1 MRTKLCGGA
10 VMEQQQNTQSRQML
24 TLENRSQLSLSGVLD
39 VENYAKDAL
48 TVILTDAQL
57 YIEGEGLR
65 ILSLCT
71 EKNTLLIDG
80 MVTAL
85 VYSDAAG
92 APARGKR
99 SLFSRLFGA

>member
-1 MRTKLCGGA
+1 
-10 VMEQQQNTQSRQML
+10 MEQQQNTQSRQML

-39 VENYAKDAL
+39 VENYAQDAL

-71 EKNTLLIDG
+71 EKNTLLIDC